1 MTGSVPPPHP
11 DEPLAIIEEEARAVA
26 QRFGVAMPEAAAASL
41 IDRIVL
47 RLGGVHVYLPKRTSR
62 DRNRIRTEIFTRF
75 NGRNLFEL
83 AQEYKMTPR
92 HLRRILA
99 ASKQR
104 P

>member
-1 MTGSVPPPHP
+1 MSHPEPPPYP

-26 QRFGVAMPEAAAASL
+26 RCFGVAIPEAAAASL

-47 RLGGVHVYLPKRTSR
+47 RLGGAHVYLPKRTSR
-62 DRNRIRTEIFTRF
+62 DRNRIRSEIFSRF

-83 AQEYKMTPR
+83 AREYELTPR

-99 ASKQR
+99 SR
-104 P
+104 PEGS